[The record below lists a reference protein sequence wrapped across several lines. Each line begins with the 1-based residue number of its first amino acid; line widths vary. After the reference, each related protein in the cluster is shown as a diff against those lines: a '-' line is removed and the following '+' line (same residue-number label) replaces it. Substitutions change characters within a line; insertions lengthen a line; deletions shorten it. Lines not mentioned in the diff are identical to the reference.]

1 MSNPA
6 ARILENDRET
16 FGSAVE
22 YPYVGTTYSLTEHFH
37 AWTAQN
43 LLNMITQP
51 QGFVEISEELA
62 QEKGIAKGDMV
73 KVSSKRG
80 YIKAVAV
87 VTKRVKPLMIHGKR
101 VHTIGIPIHWGF
113 SSVAGKSFIANTL
126 TPRVGDANSQTP
138 EYKTFLVNLERVDV
152 L

>member
-43 LLNMITQP
+43 LLNMITSATR
-51 QGFVEISEELA
+51 FVEISEELA
-62 QEKGIAKGDMV
+62 QERYC
-73 KVSSKRG
+73 KRR
-80 YIKAVAV
+80 Y
-87 VTKRVKPLMIHGKR
+87 
-101 VHTIGIPIHWGF
+101 
-113 SSVAGKSFIANTL
+113 GKSQF
-126 TPRVGDANSQTP
+126 
-138 EYKTFLVNLERVDV
+138 KTWLYQGCCSSN
-152 L
+152 